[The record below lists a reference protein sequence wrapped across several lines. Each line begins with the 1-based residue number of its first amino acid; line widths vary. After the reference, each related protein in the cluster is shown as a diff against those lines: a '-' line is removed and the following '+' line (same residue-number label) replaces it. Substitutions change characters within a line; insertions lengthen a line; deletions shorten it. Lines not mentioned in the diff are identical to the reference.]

1 MDQDMES
8 GDASPS
14 VIATNAV
21 EALVAFIVLAIGIV
35 VVYSSVKLGA
45 GWTSDGP
52 GSGYFPFYIG
62 LMLCLSGS
70 VTLYQALLGKQKTS
84 ESFVDREQLK
94 RVMAVLIPAG
104 FYVVATHFV
113 GVYVASTLYIALF
126 MIVLGKYS
134 WIKSVLAAFSVNA
147 VFFLMFEVWFKV
159 PLYKGIYEPLSFLG
173 Y

>member
-1 MDQDMES
+1 MES
-8 GDASPS
+8 GDVSPS
-14 VIATNAV
+14 VVANNAV
-21 EALVAFIVLAIGIV
+21 EAAVAFIVLTIGIV

-62 LMLCLSGS
+62 LMLCLSGT
-70 VTLYQALLGKQKTS
+70 VTLYKSLLGKDKDT

-104 FYVVATHFV
+104 AYVVAIHFT
-113 GVYVASTLYIALF
+113 GVYVASTVYIALF

-159 PLYKGIYEPLSFLG
+159 PLYKGIYTPLSFLG